1 MKKILIAATIG
12 AAAFAA
18 QAKDIVDTAV
28 AAGNFGTLATA
39 LQAAGLVDTL
49 KGVRQDPQG
58 RPRCTAEGQGQADR
72 RADLPR
78 RAGQGDGQGRE
89 GRHGEDRAR
98 Q

>member
-39 LQAAGLVDTL
+39 LQAAGLVHRKAKARGGGLFRDQLLARTTRAESL
-49 KGVRQDPQG
+49 RG
-58 RPRCTAEGQGQADR
+58 TASRVGMGSV
-72 RADLPR
+72 
-78 RAGQGDGQGRE
+78 
-89 GRHGEDRAR
+89 
-98 Q
+98 